1 MPAIALVVSDFN
13 WEITSMME
21 KEAMKEA
28 SDAGAM
34 VVATVHVNG
43 VFDSPLAVQRMLERK
58 DVTGVAVLGA
68 VIKGKTKHDEVIVD
82 AAAQAITR
90 LSLEFRK
97 PVGFGM
103 IGPGAT
109 ETQAMERAVEYAKR
123 AVRSALNA
131 QADG

>member
-1 MPAIALVVSDFN
+1 MPSIALVVSNFN
-13 WEITSMME
+13 REITSVME
-21 KEAMKEA
+21 KVAMKEA
-28 SDAGAM
+28 SVAGAR
-34 VVATVHVNG
+34 VVATAHVNG

-68 VIKGKTKHDEVIVD
+68 VIKGKTKHDEVIID

-97 PVGFGM
+97 PVGFGI

-109 ETQAMERAVEYAKR
+109 DAQARERVAEYAKR